1 MIKSTALL
9 DLTRKLQTDPAFH
22 TLEYVEDKFVR
33 ELEGVKDSILKA
45 ILKENQQTEQVI
57 RDNIKTYASVATAQN
72 KNSLSFA
79 APSTNNTNLKEAVK

>member
-22 TLEYVEDKFVR
+22 TLEYVEDK
-33 ELEGVKDSILKA
+33 
-45 ILKENQQTEQVI
+45 LKENQQTEQVI